1 MGTSIPVAGER
12 HIDRSYTWRNAYV
25 GPADSHGSLLA
36 GGYNRTVRYAW
47 LATTLF
53 DTIEQVQDKATRWL
67 WTYNH
72 ERPNMALGGITP
84 AMKLAMA
91 A

>member
-1 MGTSIPVAGER
+1 MVEHFDVVEHLGACGILGGVDPPPE
-12 HIDRSYTWRNAYV
+12 
-25 GPADSHGSLLA
+25 PLA
-36 GGYNRTVRYAW
+36 FEQAEEALTVSYAW

-53 DTIEQVQDKATRWL
+53 DTIKQVQDKATRWL